1 MARKKPGLT
10 GLRKP
15 SVSFNFGANAAKKSG
30 GKRKTRLARVMQGG
44 GS

>member
-1 MARKKPGLT
+1 MAKKKPALT

-15 SVSFNFGANAAKKSG
+15 SANFNFGANAPKKAG
-30 GKRKTRLARVMQGG
+30 GKRKTRLARVMGG